1 MFFLDFVIFFLF
13 VILIVFVLCFVIS
26 AVQFCIDLNKCSD
39 LRQDMKETI
48 KRIKKQNL
56 VEESEVIDSD

>member
-1 MFFLDFVIFFLF
+1 MDFVIFFLF

>member
-1 MFFLDFVIFFLF
+1 MDFVIFFLL

-48 KRIKKQNL
+48 KRIKKQNF
-56 VEESEVIDSD
+56 VEESEVNEND